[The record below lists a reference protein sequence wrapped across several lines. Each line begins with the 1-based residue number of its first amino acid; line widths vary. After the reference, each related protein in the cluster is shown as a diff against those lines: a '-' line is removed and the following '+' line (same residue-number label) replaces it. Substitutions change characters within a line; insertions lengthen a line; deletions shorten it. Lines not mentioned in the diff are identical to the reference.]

1 MDAILPFLPR
11 IAYITPLERRSIIV
25 AGVQDAKIRK
35 LTKELKHLDLE
46 KRELTDDKSEAEQEE
61 EENEKGNHLD
71 TWA

>member
-11 IAYITPLERRSIIV
+11 IAYVTPLERRSIIV

-35 LTKELKHLDLE
+35 LSKELKQLDL
-46 KRELTDDKSEAEQEE
+46 KKKELTDDKSEIEQEE
-61 EENEKGNHLD
+61 DEKGSQLD

>member
-11 IAYITPLERRSIIV
+11 IAYVTPLERRSIIV

-35 LTKELKHLDLE
+35 LSKELKQLDL
-46 KRELTDDKSEAEQEE
+46 KKKELTDDKSEIEQEDD
-61 EENEKGNHLD
+61 EKGSQLD

>member
-11 IAYITPLERRSIIV
+11 IAYVTPLERRSIIV

-35 LTKELKHLDLE
+35 LTKDLKHLDLSN
-46 KRELTDDKSEAEQEE
+46 KDLTDDKSEIEQEE
-61 EENEKGNHLD
+61 EEKGGHLD